1 MVQWLGFSAFTAV
14 IYIQSLVAEL
24 RFRKLYSMAQKKL
37 KTDKENN
44 IQMIESKLEFVCK
57 ENQTSIKDEANV

>member
-1 MVQWLGFSAFTAV
+1 MIFLGNPLVVQWLGFSAFTAV

-37 KTDKENN
+37 KTERDF
-44 IQMIESKLEFVCK
+44 S
-57 ENQTSIKDEANV
+57 SIKEEA